1 MVTGKRKAAGVTKE
15 KNSKPKKINFEIIAP
30 EAETAFL
37 VGDFN
42 EWNISAHP
50 CKRNA
55 KGVWKTS
62 IKLVPGRYEYRFLI
76 DGEWRNDPKSSAFAS
91 NPFGSDNCVIN
102 LD

>member
-1 MVTGKRKAAGVTKE
+1 MVTRKRKATSLTRE
-15 KNSKPKKINFEIIAP
+15 KNSAPKKINFEIIAP
-30 EAETAFL
+30 EADTVFL

-42 EWNISAHP
+42 DWNLSTHP

-55 KGVWKTS
+55 KGIWKTS
-62 IKLVPGRYEYRFLI
+62 IKLGPGRYEYRFFI
-76 DGEWRNDPKSSAFAS
+76 DGEWRNDPNSGPFAS